1 MLDRLFAEIRSDMEG
16 TAAFKAFADRHN
28 VNSAANLTVTDDDI
42 AALITEHLAPRIR
55 GKTVVE
61 IGAGIGLLSLHMGTV
76 AKRVYCIEAN
86 PIWSS
91 VFVNFL
97 LGAKPKNVSFMFGS
111 ADEFVGCIRADVAVV
126 CTRSDVNGMTLV
138 GRQFAPTVIDVY
150 GELIDENL
158 ETFDAEAR
166 SLRRQT

>member
-1 MLDRLFAEIRSDMEG
+1 
-16 TAAFKAFADRHN
+16 
-28 VNSAANLTVTDDDI
+28 
-42 AALITEHLAPRIR
+42 
-55 GKTVVE
+55 
-61 IGAGIGLLSLHMGTV
+61 
-76 AKRVYCIEAN
+76 
-86 PIWSS
+86 
-91 VFVNFL
+91 
-97 LGAKPKNVSFMFGS
+97 MFGS